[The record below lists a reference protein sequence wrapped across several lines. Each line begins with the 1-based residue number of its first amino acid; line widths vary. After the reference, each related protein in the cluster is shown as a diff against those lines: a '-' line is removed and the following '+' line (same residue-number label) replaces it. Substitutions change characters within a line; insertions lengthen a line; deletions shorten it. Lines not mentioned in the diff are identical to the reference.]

1 MLLYPSEIMVPVDV
15 EDSEINEQDV
25 DIPIETEI
33 INVDN
38 ETIVTE
44 GGRYPIRER
53 RAPQYLAE
61 YVVDDKVYNVDFL
74 LSSR

>member
-1 MLLYPSEIMVPVDV
+1 M
-15 EDSEINEQDV
+15 
-25 DIPIETEI
+25 DIPIEI

-61 YVVDDKVYNVDFL
+61 YVVDDKVYNVDFCYWAPKTYIEATRIPE
-74 LSSR
+74 SNQWKAAMDEEMS